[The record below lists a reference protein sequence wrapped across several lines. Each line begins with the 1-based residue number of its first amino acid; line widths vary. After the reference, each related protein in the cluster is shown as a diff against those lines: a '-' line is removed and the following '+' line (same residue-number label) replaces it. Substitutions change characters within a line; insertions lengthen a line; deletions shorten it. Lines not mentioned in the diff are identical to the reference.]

1 MKFISFTAA
10 MLGLMATSASG
21 TALSMSNVGSLTAQE
36 LNILRT
42 LDPAQKKEAESFLA
56 SKAEHHS
63 HKHHHKKGEKHHH
76 HHKHDQGVSMLQSG
90 ATAGAGA
97 GASSGVEAVLERREQ
112 ALKRDKN
119 VEHNVMSDFM
129 RRFSRNMRAAVLE
142 DSKGDMPEGTRQKLI
157 SEIQDENY
165 RVDHGMKSGFK
176 NIAEERKE
184 LDVAGAVDGKRHDGE
199 AAPAA
204 PEVIQH
210 TKPKR
215 KQMRMLNAPIQPDD
229 AAPAA
234 ADSAPAA
241 PASGSAVHLLNTAAA
256 QSSEADAQ
264 QQDGDAQ
271 DGEEQPPQELN
282 LSQSQYE
289 RLITKCTDAKCEK
302 RLKMLRARTADR
314 EARGQIPA
322 EADAVAEG
330 ESSSDASQGVDDQQQ
345 EQSQEPPTAAAV
357 VPARSQP
364 AMMNN
369 RPSASE
375 DVAER
380 DVRIAEA
387 GLDGFETIA
396 SAFTAWARNLLS
408 PV

>member
-184 LDVAGAVDGKRHDGE
+184 LDVAGAVDGKRHDSE
-199 AAPAA
+199 APAA

-271 DGEEQPPQELN
+271 DDEEQPPQELN

-314 EARGQIPA
+314 EARG
-322 EADAVAEG
+322 
-330 ESSSDASQGVDDQQQ
+330 
-345 EQSQEPPTAAAV
+345 
-357 VPARSQP
+357 
-364 AMMNN
+364 
-369 RPSASE
+369 
-375 DVAER
+375 
-380 DVRIAEA
+380 
-387 GLDGFETIA
+387 
-396 SAFTAWARNLLS
+396 
-408 PV
+408 